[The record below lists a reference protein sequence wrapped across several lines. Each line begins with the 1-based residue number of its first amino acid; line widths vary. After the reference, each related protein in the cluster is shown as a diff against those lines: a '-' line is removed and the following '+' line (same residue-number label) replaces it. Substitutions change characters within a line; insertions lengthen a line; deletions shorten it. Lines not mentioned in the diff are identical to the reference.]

1 MRPAVFIDRD
11 GTINEQ
17 RGYVNHLSRF
27 ILLPGVGEAI
37 SLLNEHSRLV
47 LIISNQSG
55 VARGYFPIDLVHQ
68 IHEHMKGELAKDN
81 AHIDGVYFCPH
92 HPEGEVLEYRRA
104 CRCRKPET
112 GLIEMARAEFD
123 IDMGRSYVIGDRWLD
138 IAFAHNAR
146 LPGILV
152 LTGYGMGEREY
163 IAPPEGIEPAYVAR
177 TLLEAVR
184 WLLKRDG

>member
-27 ILLPGVGEAI
+27 VLLPGVGEAI

-68 IHEHMKGELAKDN
+68 THEHMKGELAKDN

-112 GLIEMARAEFD
+112 GLIEKARAEFD

-138 IAFAHNAR
+138 MVFARNAH

-163 IAPPEGIEPAYVAR
+163 IVPPEGIKPTYVAR
-177 TLLEAVR
+177 NLLEAVH
-184 WLLKRDG
+184 WLLQRDG